1 MTVQIVKRTLAIV
14 NLTVAL
20 ASLPGD
26 LDRTNIFVSSSQVK
40 RATKLVQLAN
50 NN

>member
-1 MTVQIVKRTLAIV
+1 MTIQIVKRTLAIV

-20 ASLPGD
+20 ASLPRD
-26 LDRTNIFVSSSQVK
+26 LDRTNIFVGSSQIK
-40 RATKLVQLAN
+40 RTSKLVQLVN